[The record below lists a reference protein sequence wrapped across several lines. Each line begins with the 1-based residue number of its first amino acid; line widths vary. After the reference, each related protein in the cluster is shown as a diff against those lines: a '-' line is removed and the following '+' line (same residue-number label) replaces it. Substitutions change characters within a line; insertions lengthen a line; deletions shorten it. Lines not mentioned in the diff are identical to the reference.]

1 MTEEAPT
8 ENVPRA
14 TRADVG
20 RSQRGGLRAV
30 APADALRA
38 MDPKPGEA
46 SQRLT
51 LHSVTVTVGDNRC
64 SVSVE
69 VREGAEQSVAIAE
82 GACAGSGMERLAAEA
97 TIRAAA
103 GLDPGVARVSV
114 EEVAVATVGRRVVAT
129 AMLVQPVGAGEEP
142 LAGTAIVGSA
152 GTVDAVARAVLEAL
166 ARRSTS
172 A

>member
-1 MTEEAPT
+1 
-8 ENVPRA
+8 
-14 TRADVG
+14 
-20 RSQRGGLRAV
+20 
-30 APADALRA
+30 
-38 MDPKPGEA
+38 
-46 SQRLT
+46 
-51 LHSVTVTVGDNRC
+51 
-64 SVSVE
+64 
-69 VREGAEQSVAIAE
+69 
-82 GACAGSGMERLAAEA
+82 MERLAAEA